1 MEVILLKD
9 VLHCGFKDDI
19 VNVKNGFA
27 RNYLI
32 PQGLAVAANDSSKKV
47 LAENI
52 KQRSHKEESLVK
64 EAKVLSAKLS
74 ETTVSIK
81 AKVSEDGISLFG
93 SVNNSIFSETIS
105 KLGFDIDK
113 KYIKLLPSS
122 NIKKIGSYSAEI
134 RLHRDVSANID
145 FEVVAEK

>member
-32 PQGLAVAANDSSKKV
+32 PKGLAVVANDSSKKV

-52 KQRSHKEESLVK
+52 KQRSHKEESLIK
-64 EAKVLSAKLS
+64 DAKILSEKLS
-74 ETTVSIK
+74 ESSISIK

-93 SVNNSIFSETIS
+93 SVNNSIFSESLS

-134 RLHRDVSANID
+134 RLHRDVSANVD

>member
-32 PQGLAVAANDSSKKV
+32 PKGLAVVANDSSKKV

-52 KQRSHKEESLVK
+52 KQRSHKEESLIK
-64 EAKVLSAKLS
+64 DAKILSEKLS
-74 ETTVSIK
+74 ESSMSIK

-93 SVNNSIFSETIS
+93 SVNNSIFSESLS

>member
-32 PQGLAVAANDSSKKV
+32 PKGLAVVANDSSKKV

-52 KQRSHKEESLVK
+52 KQRSHKEESLIK
-64 EAKVLSAKLS
+64 DAKILSEKLS
-74 ETTVSIK
+74 ESSISIK
-81 AKVSEDGISLFG
+81 AKVSEDGITLFG
-93 SVNNSIFSETIS
+93 SVNNSIFSESLS

-113 KYIKLLPSS
+113 KCIKLLPSS

-145 FEVVAEK
+145 FEVVKE

>member
-32 PQGLAVAANDSSKKV
+32 PKGLAVVANDSSKKV

-52 KQRSHKEESLVK
+52 KQRSHKEESLIK
-64 EAKVLSAKLS
+64 DAKILSEKLS
-74 ETTVSIK
+74 ESSISIK

-93 SVNNSIFSETIS
+93 SVNNSIFSESLS

>member
-1 MEVILLKD
+1 MSLLKD

-32 PQGLAVAANDSSKKV
+32 PKGLAVVANDSSKKV

-52 KQRSHKEESLVK
+52 KQRSHKEESLIK
-64 EAKVLSAKLS
+64 DAKILSEKLS
-74 ETTVSIK
+74 ESSISIK

-93 SVNNSIFSETIS
+93 SVNNSIFSESLS

-113 KYIKLLPSS
+113 KYVKLLPSS

>member
-32 PQGLAVAANDSSKKV
+32 PQGLAVAATDSSKKV

-52 KQRSHKEESLVK
+52 KQRSHKEESLIK
-64 EAKVLSAKLS
+64 EAKLLSEKLS
-74 ETTVSIK
+74 ETSVSIK

-93 SVNNSIFSETIS
+93 SVNNSIFSETLS

-122 NIKKIGSYSAEI
+122 NIKKIGLYSAEI

-145 FEVVAEK
+145 FDVVAEK

>member
-64 EAKVLSAKLS
+64 EAKVLSEKLS
-74 ETTVSIK
+74 EITISIK
-81 AKVSEDGISLFG
+81 AKVSDDGISLFG
-93 SVNNSIFSETIS
+93 SVNNSIFSESLS

-122 NIKKIGSYSAEI
+122 IIKKIGSYSAEI
-134 RLHRDVSANID
+134 RLHRDVIANIH
-145 FEVVAEK
+145 FEVVKE

>member
-1 MEVILLKD
+1 MKVILTT
-9 VLHCGFKDDI
+9 
-19 VNVKNGFA
+19 NVKKLGKIGDKVSVKPGFA

-32 PQGLAVAANDSSKKV
+32 PKGLAVVANDSSKKV

-52 KQRSHKEESLVK
+52 KQRSHKEESLIK
-64 EAKVLSAKLS
+64 DAKILSEKLS
-74 ETTVSIK
+74 ESSVSIK

-93 SVNNSIFSETIS
+93 SVNNSIFSESLS

>member
-32 PQGLAVAANDSSKKV
+32 PKGLAVVANDSSKKV

-52 KQRSHKEESLVK
+52 KQRSHKEESLIK
-64 EAKVLSAKLS
+64 EAEELSKKLS
-74 ETTVSIK
+74 ETSVSIK

-93 SVNNSIFSETIS
+93 SVNNSIFSESLS

>member
-32 PQGLAVAANDSSKKV
+32 PQGLAIAANDSSKKV

-52 KQRSHKEESLVK
+52 KQRSHKEESLIK
-64 EAKVLSAKLS
+64 EAKTLSEKLS

-81 AKVSEDGISLFG
+81 AKVSEDGTSLFG
-93 SVNNSIFSETIS
+93 
-105 KLGFDIDK
+105 
-113 KYIKLLPSS
+113 
-122 NIKKIGSYSAEI
+122 
-134 RLHRDVSANID
+134 
-145 FEVVAEK
+145 

>member
-32 PQGLAVAANDSSKKV
+32 PQGLAVAATDSSKKV

-52 KQRSHKEESLVK
+52 KQRSHKEESLIK
-64 EAKVLSAKLS
+64 EAKLLSEKLS
-74 ETTVSIK
+74 ETSVSIK

-93 SVNNSIFSETIS
+93 SVNNSIFSETLS

-145 FEVVAEK
+145 FDVVAEK

>member
-52 KQRSHKEESLVK
+52 KQRSHKEESLIK
-64 EAKVLSAKLS
+64 EAKVLSKKLS

>member
-52 KQRSHKEESLVK
+52 KQRSHKEESLIK
-64 EAKVLSAKLS
+64 EAKLLSEKLS

-81 AKVSEDGISLFG
+81 AKVSEDGTSLFG
-93 SVNNSIFSETIS
+93 SVNNSIFSESLS

-113 KYIKLLPSS
+113 KFIKLLPSS

-145 FEVVAEK
+145 FDVVAEK

>member
-32 PQGLAVAANDSSKKV
+32 PQGLAVEASNSSKKI

-52 KQRSHKEESLVK
+52 KQRSHKEESLIK
-64 EAKVLSAKLS
+64 EAEELSKKLS
-74 ETTVSIK
+74 ETSVSIK

-93 SVNNSIFSETIS
+93 SVNNSIFSESLS

-113 KYIKLLPSS
+113 KYIKLMPSS
-122 NIKKIGSYSAEI
+122 NIKKTGSYSAKI
-134 RLHRDVSANID
+134 RLHRNVSANID
-145 FEVVAEK
+145 FEVIAEK

>member
-32 PQGLAVAANDSSKKV
+32 PKGLAVVANDSSKKV

-52 KQRSHKEESLVK
+52 KQRSHKEESLIK
-64 EAKVLSAKLS
+64 DAKILSEKLS
-74 ETTVSIK
+74 ESSVSIK

-93 SVNNSIFSETIS
+93 SVNNSIFSESLS

>member
-32 PQGLAVAANDSSKKV
+32 PKGLAVVANDSSKKV
-47 LAENI
+47 LAENF
-52 KQRSHKEESLVK
+52 KQRSHKEESLIK
-64 EAKVLSAKLS
+64 DAKILSKKLS
-74 ETTVSIK
+74 ESSISIK

-93 SVNNSIFSETIS
+93 SVNNSIFSESLS

-113 KYIKLLPSS
+113 KFIKLLPSS

-145 FEVVAEK
+145 FEVVSEK

>member
-9 VLHCGFKDDI
+9 VLHCGYKDDI

-32 PQGLAVAANDSSKKV
+32 PQGLAVAASNSSKKI

-52 KQRSHKEESLVK
+52 KQRSHKEESLIK
-64 EAKVLSAKLS
+64 EAEELSKKLS
-74 ETTVSIK
+74 ETSVSIK

-93 SVNNSIFSETIS
+93 SVNNSIFSESLS

-145 FEVVAEK
+145 FEVVKE

>member
-64 EAKVLSAKLS
+64 EANVLSKKLS
-74 ETTVSIK
+74 ETKVSIK

-93 SVNNSIFSETIS
+93 SVNNSIFSETLS

-122 NIKKIGSYSAEI
+122 NVKKIGSYSAEI

>member
-32 PQGLAVAANDSSKKV
+32 PKGLAVVANDSSKKV

-52 KQRSHKEESLVK
+52 KQRSHKEESLIK
-64 EAKVLSAKLS
+64 DAKILSEKLS
-74 ETTVSIK
+74 ESSVSIK
-81 AKVSEDGISLFG
+81 AKVSEDGINLFG
-93 SVNNSIFSETIS
+93 SVNNSIFSESLS

>member
-32 PQGLAVAANDSSKKV
+32 PQGLAIAANDSSKKV

-52 KQRSHKEESLVK
+52 KQRSHKEESLIK
-64 EAKVLSAKLS
+64 EAKTLSEKLS

-81 AKVSEDGISLFG
+81 AKVSEDGTSLFG
-93 SVNNSIFSETIS
+93 SVNNNIFSESLS
-105 KLGFDIDK
+105 KLGFDIDR

-145 FEVVAEK
+145 FDVVAEK

>member
-32 PQGLAVAANDSSKKV
+32 PQGLAIAANDSSKKV

-52 KQRSHKEESLVK
+52 KQRSHKEESLIK
-64 EAKVLSAKLS
+64 EAKELSKKLS

-81 AKVSEDGISLFG
+81 AKVSEDGTSLFG

-113 KYIKLLPSS
+113 GTLSYYLLLILKKLVHIVRKL
-122 NIKKIGSYSAEI
+122 G
-134 RLHRDVSANID
+134 LHRDVSANID
-145 FEVVAEK
+145 FDVVAEK

>member
-32 PQGLAVAANDSSKKV
+32 PQGFAIAANDSSKKV

-52 KQRSHKEESLVK
+52 KQRSHKEESLIK
-64 EAKVLSAKLS
+64 EAELLSKKLS
-74 ETTVSIK
+74 ESSVSIK

-93 SVNNSIFSETIS
+93 SVNNSIFSESLS

>member
-32 PQGLAVAANDSSKKV
+32 PKGLAVVANDSSKKV

-52 KQRSHKEESLVK
+52 KQRSHKEESLIK
-64 EAKVLSAKLS
+64 DAKILSEKLS
-74 ETTVSIK
+74 ESSISIK

-93 SVNNSIFSETIS
+93 SVNNSIFSESLS

-113 KYIKLLPSS
+113 KYVKLLPSS

>member
-32 PQGLAVAANDSSKKV
+32 PQGLAVAATDSSKKV

-52 KQRSHKEESLVK
+52 KQRSHKEESLIK
-64 EAKVLSAKLS
+64 EAKVLSEKLS

-93 SVNNSIFSETIS
+93 SVNNSIFSETLS

>member
-52 KQRSHKEESLVK
+52 KQRSHKEESLIK
-64 EAKVLSAKLS
+64 EAKVLSKKLS

-113 KYIKLLPSS
+113 RYIKLLPSS

>member
-32 PQGLAVAANDSSKKV
+32 PKGLAVVANDSSKKV

-52 KQRSHKEESLVK
+52 KQRSHKEESLIK
-64 EAKVLSAKLS
+64 DAKILSEKLS
-74 ETTVSIK
+74 ESSISIK

-93 SVNNSIFSETIS
+93 SVNNSIFSESLS

-145 FEVVAEK
+145 FEVVKE